1 MTQPP
6 LRPQPDIRYLRSQE
20 SDWANDVINT
30 AFDRYL
36 ALIGL
41 SSDTT
46 QNPYDYLPEAIAE
59 KRAWAAL
66 VDGQIVGV
74 ALVDAVSDSSW
85 QIDLVG
91 VLEDHAKAGIG
102 RALMQRIETEARNRQ
117 VLVLSLNTLDTAHWL
132 WTFYQSLGFRI
143 LHRAPPKHGFDD
155 NLRVFMEK
163 RLD

>member
-1 MTQPP
+1 MTRPT
-6 LRPQPDIRYLRSQE
+6 LRPLPEIRHLRSQE
-20 SDWANDVINT
+20 SERANLVINT
-30 AFDRYL
+30 AFERYL

-41 SSDTT
+41 SPDTT
-46 QNPYDYLPEAIAE
+46 QNPYDYLPDAIAD
-59 KRAWAAL
+59 KRAWAAV

-74 ALVDAVSDSSW
+74 AIVDAISDTSW

-102 RALMQRIETEARNRQ
+102 RSLMQRIETEARDRR
-117 VLVLSLNTLDTAHWL
+117 VTLLSLSTLDIAHWL
-132 WTFYQSLGFRI
+132 WSFYESLGFRI
-143 LHRAPPKHGFDD
+143 LHRAPPKHKLDD

>member
-1 MTQPP
+1 MTQASLRPLP
-6 LRPQPDIRYLRSQE
+6 DIRHLRPQETAR
-20 SDWANDVINT
+20 ANDVINT

-46 QNPYDYLPEAIAE
+46 QNPYDYLPDAIAD
-59 KRAWAAL
+59 KRAWASL

-74 ALVDAVSDSSW
+74 ALVDAISDTRW

-91 VLEDHAKAGIG
+91 VLEGHAKAGIG
-102 RALMQRIETEARNRQ
+102 RALMQRIETEARGRQ
-117 VLVLSLNTLDTAHWL
+117 VSVLSLSTLDIAHWL
-132 WTFYQSLGFRI
+132 WSFYESLGFSI
-143 LHRAPPKHGFDD
+143 LHRAPPKHGLDD